1 MSRRRLALL
10 ATTAW
15 TASGIVLF
23 VLVPLI
29 CPALLLLGAAAPAGW
44 YRAHTG
50 RLPLE
55 APSRVTLILILAGA
69 YLAINAS
76 WSLSPGSA
84 RLALAALLLIIIA
97 VHFTMSALEGNDA
110 DVLRAILAG
119 VYAGMLI
126 GGTVMFFETLSDH
139 WLRRTLMSL
148 VPALR
153 PKPADMLLEGGRVV
167 FIQHHLMNR
176 NVAAMT
182 LLFWPTML
190 AAVQLGR
197 RHLYVRLAGL
207 FPAAVAIVGSGH
219 ATSKVAFIGAALVF
233 AVFPL
238 SPRVMRRLLAAGWIA
253 GIALVVPMATLAYQS
268 QLYLS
273 PWLVH
278 SAQHRIVI
286 WGTTSRLIAKAPLLG
301 AGIDTARALN
311 ERYRDDAPFAPGSDF
326 RMTTGAH
333 SHNVYLQAWYEAGLV
348 GAALMCALGLAVL
361 VSIARMPPQGQPY
374 LYATFVTGALLG
386 GASFGL
392 WQPWFMAAFALT
404 GLLAA
409 AGSGLAARS
418 QAAGDVSASD
428 SAHP

>member
-1 MSRRRLALL
+1 
-10 ATTAW
+10 
-15 TASGIVLF
+15 
-23 VLVPLI
+23 
-29 CPALLLLGAAAPAGW
+29 
-44 YRAHTG
+44 
-50 RLPLE
+50 
-55 APSRVTLILILAGA
+55 VTLILILAGA
-69 YLAINAS
+69 YLAINVS
-76 WSLSPGSA
+76 WSRSPESA
-84 RLALAALLLIIIA
+84 RLALAMLLLIVVA

-119 VYAGMLI
+119 LYTGMLI

-148 VPALR
+148 VPVLR
-153 PKPADMLLEGGRVV
+153 PKPADMLLEDGRVA
-167 FIQHHLMNR
+167 FIQQHLMNR

-182 LLFWPTML
+182 FLFWPTML

-197 RHLYVRLAGL
+197 RYRYIWLSGL
-207 FPAAVAIVGSGH
+207 FPAAGAIIGLGH

-233 AVFPL
+233 AVLPL

-273 PWLVH
+273 PWLAH
-278 SAQHRIVI
+278 SGQHRIVI
-286 WGTTSRLIAKAPLLG
+286 WGTTSQLIAKAPLLG

-311 ERYRDDAPFAPGSDF
+311 ERHRDDAPFAPGSDF

-333 SHNVYLQAWYEAGLV
+333 SHNVYLQAWYEAGLF
-348 GAALMCALGLAVL
+348 GAVLMCALGLAML
-361 VSIARMPPQGQPY
+361 ASIARGPPQGQPY
-374 LYATFVTGALLG
+374 LYATFVSGALLG
-386 GASFGL
+386 SASFGL

-404 GLLAA
+404 GLLAV
-409 AGSGLAARS
+409 AGASLAVRP
-418 QAAGDVSASD
+418 QTAGHVSASG